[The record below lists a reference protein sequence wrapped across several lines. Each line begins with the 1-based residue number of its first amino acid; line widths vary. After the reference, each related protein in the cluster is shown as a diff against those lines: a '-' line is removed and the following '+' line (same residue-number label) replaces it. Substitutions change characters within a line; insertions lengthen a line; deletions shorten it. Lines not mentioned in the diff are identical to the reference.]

1 MQSFKFIPCYESDLI
16 SKYFLEIFEETIQH
30 LVISEVSHI
39 DLLKAFSKNLIK
51 YLRIAL
57 KLQPHDH
64 SYELLKKRLCDQYS
78 LIISLEPVIDTDIAV
93 LCVEEIRNNCLHLLT
108 ELSKKSDRI
117 DFINQIENIY
127 RRNVDELSILSF
139 LNTLLVPQDNIPTQ
153 VESASSTI
161 LLSSDSN
168 PVIADLENQ
177 YLLLSSKANFFVNLG
192 DRQSLLKAIAIYSGV
207 IPHIEGLRTISV
219 NYAVII
225 SGFRFNLLTAL
236 YNYTKLVVN
245 ENIEESLIY
254 SRKLLQ
260 QFFLLENYPPEFTL
274 PVTIQIDAAKRIL
287 AMTLIQYA
295 FTRQLTHRKLLR

>member
-1 MQSFKFIPCYESDLI
+1 
-16 SKYFLEIFEETIQH
+16 
-30 LVISEVSHI
+30 
-39 DLLKAFSKNLIK
+39 
-51 YLRIAL
+51 
-57 KLQPHDH
+57 
-64 SYELLKKRLCDQYS
+64 

-295 FTRQLTHRKLLR
+295 FTRQLTHRKLLRQMMNCNNFHIYILVLFI